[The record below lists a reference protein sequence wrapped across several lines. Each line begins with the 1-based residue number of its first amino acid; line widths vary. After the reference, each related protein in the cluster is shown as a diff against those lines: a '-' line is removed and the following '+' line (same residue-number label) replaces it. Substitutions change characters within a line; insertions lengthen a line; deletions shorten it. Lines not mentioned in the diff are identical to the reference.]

1 MKLVAVVATALCF
14 TSLLSFAL
22 AAKDPKTVEGLVYCD
37 SCRVKY
43 KTELSDYIAG
53 NSQLILVYA
62 SFQLQH
68 HVQVAIIGAILK
80 MQGQPLPWNAR
91 KVRAGKL
98 CTLARL
104 WVTSPVLIRY
114 LSRVVMLNYAKFVWS
129 RALNRNA
136 ARSLPTD
143 SAVLGLISPPLLDPI
158 LSWFAMPMI
167 LASWRRNPCPSALK
181 FSKKCSFMVN

>member
-1 MKLVAVVATALCF
+1 MAKSMKLVAVVATALCF

-62 SFQLQH
+62 SFQLQL
-68 HVQVAIIGAILK
+68 AIIGAILK

-104 WVTSPVLIRY
+104 
-114 LSRVVMLNYAKFVWS
+114 
-129 RALNRNA
+129 
-136 ARSLPTD
+136 
-143 SAVLGLISPPLLDPI
+143 
-158 LSWFAMPMI
+158 
-167 LASWRRNPCPSALK
+167 
-181 FSKKCSFMVN
+181 